1 MIDLVMETV
10 TAVTAGGI
18 TPEAINATEGGI
30 VTSLSD
36 FFADFDGIKNFILSL
51 SGVSLLAILY
61 KVRGLLNIIKQPG
74 FEKQAFDL
82 GQKFLADYTQ
92 KPELVNELVST
103 LSNIPKLQ
111 ELAKEATDTKEKLVL
126 ELEGRVFDIEAKIKS
141 GLFTDDEL
149 ARLVEYKAKLIDHVE
164 NVK

>member
-1 MIDLVMETV
+1 MIDLVFETV

-18 TPEAINATEGGI
+18 TPEAISATQGGI
-30 VTSLSD
+30 ITSLSN

-74 FEKQAFDL
+74 FEKQAFTL
-82 GQKFLADYTQ
+82 GQKFLSDYTQ
-92 KPELVNELVST
+92 KPELVNEIVET
-103 LSNIPKLQ
+103 LSSIPKLQ

-126 ELEGRVFDIEAKIKS
+126 ELEGRIFDVEAKIKS

>member
-1 MIDLVMETV
+1 MIDLVFETV

-18 TPEAINATEGGI
+18 TPEAISATQGGI
-30 VTSLSD
+30 ITSLSN

-74 FEKQAFDL
+74 FEQQAFTL
-82 GQKFLADYTQ
+82 GQKFLSDYTQ
-92 KPELVNELVST
+92 KPELVNEIVET
-103 LSNIPKLQ
+103 LSSIPKLQ

-126 ELEGRVFDIEAKIKS
+126 ELEGRIFDVEAKIKS